1 MDKEIWIRADKPEDK
16 EKRKELVLSALE
28 SGIGTALVRPGD
40 EDFSS
45 LGKVKLYF
53 NDNGDIS
60 ENYEIVALRT
70 PEDQDRAMAMA
81 GKKAGV
87 ILDSSDWT
95 VIPLENLIA
104 RFRDSGTKV
113 YACAADT
120 EQAKLYMQTLEK
132 GVDGIVISTADPN
145 KIRGFTDV
153 ISSSGDV
160 DLQVLDVV
168 DVRNIEMGDRVCV
181 DTVSMMVPG
190 EGMLIG
196 SSASCMAEA
205 SMALRCL
212 FSCCFFS
219 ARSIS
224 VLVWPILSKRI
235 CESISNFTLL
245 AWTYTDLFTASG
257 IRAMVSAMS
266 FMSSAFLSGSSP
278 AWPRR
283 MSDLKLMKSC
293 SCPLI
298 KDLTSSRVCL
308 WEKESGSSP
317 SGRSTTFTLRSSF
330 STSPIPRSAA
340 WIPAESPS

>member
-160 DLQVLDVV
+160 DLQVLEVV

-196 SSASCMAEA
+196 SSASCMFLVQSESEDNGYVAARPFRVNAGAVHAYVLGPEGRTRYLGELKSGEPVVLVNRDGTTRLSAVGRCKIEQRPLILMTATDGQSTYSTILQNAETVK
-205 SMALRCL
+205 LVTKDG
-212 FSCCFFS
+212 
-219 ARSIS
+219 SIS
-224 VLVWPILSKRI
+224 V
-235 CESISNFTLL
+235 
-245 AWTYTDLFTASG
+245 
-257 IRAMVSAMS
+257 
-266 FMSSAFLSGSSP
+266 SS
-278 AWPRR
+278 
-283 MSDLKLMKSC
+283 LKKG
-293 SCPLI
+293 
-298 KDLTSSRVCL
+298 DRVMARL
-308 WEKESGSSP
+308 ESG
-317 SGRSTTFTLRSSF
+317 GRHFGMKIDETIRE
-330 STSPIPRSAA
+330 I
-340 WIPAESPS
+340 

>member
-104 RFRDSGTKV
+104 KFRDSGTKV

-132 GVDGIVISTADPN
+132 GVDGIVISTADSN

-196 SSASCMAEA
+196 SSASCMFLVQSESEDNGYVAARPFRVNAGAVHAYVMCPDGRTRYLSE
-205 SMALRCL
+205 LR
-212 FSCCFFS
+212 SGEPV
-219 ARSIS
+219 
-224 VLVWPILSKRI
+224 VLVKRDGTTRVTSVGRCKVEQRPLVIMTATDGNSTYSTILQNAETVRLVTPEGSV
-235 CESISNFTLL
+235 S
-245 AWTYTDLFTASG
+245 
-257 IRAMVSAMS
+257 VSA
-266 FMSSAFLSGSSP
+266 
-278 AWPRR
+278 
-283 MSDLKLMKSC
+283 LKKGDKVLAR
-293 SCPLI
+293 L
-298 KDLTSSRVCL
+298 
-308 WEKESGSSP
+308 ESG
-317 SGRSTTFTLRSSF
+317 GRHFGMKIEETIRE
-330 STSPIPRSAA
+330 I
-340 WIPAESPS
+340 

>member
-16 EKRKELVLSALE
+16 EKRKELVLSAME

-196 SSASCMAEA
+196 SSASCMFLVQSESEDNGYVAARPFRVNAGAVHAYVMCPDGRTRYLSE
-205 SMALRCL
+205 LR
-212 FSCCFFS
+212 SGEPV
-219 ARSIS
+219 
-224 VLVWPILSKRI
+224 VLVKRDGTTRVTSVGRCKVEQRPLVIMTATDGNSTYSTILQNAETVRLVTPDGSV
-235 CESISNFTLL
+235 S
-245 AWTYTDLFTASG
+245 
-257 IRAMVSAMS
+257 VSA
-266 FMSSAFLSGSSP
+266 
-278 AWPRR
+278 
-283 MSDLKLMKSC
+283 LKKGDKVLAR
-293 SCPLI
+293 L
-298 KDLTSSRVCL
+298 
-308 WEKESGSSP
+308 ESG
-317 SGRSTTFTLRSSF
+317 GRHFGMKIEETIRE
-330 STSPIPRSAA
+330 I
-340 WIPAESPS
+340 